1 MFVVVCFDKVF
12 MMFWCIDPIDTCVI
26 FLYIFLG
33 LSCKKHV
40 IFYKKIFYFCVFFC
54 EVIIVFNI
62 FFAFLYFFVF
72 IEAFHLKQ
80 LQIASVRRREYWDYV
95 CSYILAYIVSSLLCW
110 YCNLSKR
117 EMFSV
122 FFNFMDEC
130 FAFAYVFMF
139 NCDTVDVFRLQCVLI
154 KTDPPSALIWYA
166 TTCHQ
171 SKLSSSIGS
180 YFAVFDVMNISPSM
194 NGMENIVRRAAIRKI

>member
-1 MFVVVCFDKVF
+1 M
-12 MMFWCIDPIDTCVI
+12 
-26 FLYIFLG
+26 
-33 LSCKKHV
+33 
-40 IFYKKIFYFCVFFC
+40 
-54 EVIIVFNI
+54 
-62 FFAFLYFFVF
+62 

-80 LQIASVRRREYWDYV
+80 IQIASFRPRKYWDNV

-122 FFNFMDEC
+122 SLALRM
-130 FAFAYVFMF
+130 YVLLLLLFVCF
-139 NCDTVDVFRLQCVLI
+139 NCDVVDAFRLQCVLI

-180 YFAVFDVMNISPSM
+180 YFVRFDVMNSPSM
-194 NGMENIVRRAAIRKI
+194 NGMENIVRRAAIGKI

>member
-1 MFVVVCFDKVF
+1 M
-12 MMFWCIDPIDTCVI
+12 
-26 FLYIFLG
+26 
-33 LSCKKHV
+33 
-40 IFYKKIFYFCVFFC
+40 YFS
-54 EVIIVFNI
+54 I
-62 FFAFLYFFVF
+62 FFLF

-80 LQIASVRRREYWDYV
+80 LQIASVRRREYWGYV
-95 CSYILAYIVSSLLCW
+95 CSYRLAYIVSSLLCW

-122 FFNFMDEC
+122 SFNFIDEC
-130 FAFAYVFMF
+130 FAFAYVVFF
-139 NCDTVDVFRLQCVLI
+139 LYCDTVDVFRLQCVLI

-180 YFAVFDVMNISPSM
+180 YFARFDVMNISPSM
-194 NGMENIVRRAAIRKI
+194 NGMENIVRRAAIGKI